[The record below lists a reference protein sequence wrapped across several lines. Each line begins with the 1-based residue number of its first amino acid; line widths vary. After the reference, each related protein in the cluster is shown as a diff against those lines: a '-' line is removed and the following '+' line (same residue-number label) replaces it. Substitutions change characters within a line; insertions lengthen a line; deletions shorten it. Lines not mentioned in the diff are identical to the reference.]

1 MFSFGPT
8 KANKKRPDW
17 VIIVN
22 KNECNCLKLV
32 AQKLSPKI
40 RSYIKQNP
48 DAQKFEVDIGDCIIQ
63 RDIISS
69 LFIGKEIHFSKSN
82 VNLLLKLSTELDI
95 SELYH
100 SLLSYQ
106 EYMNNINNII
116 NSSSEIAELLHIENL
131 IFLLSSGTI
140 ESIIVKTLKIIT
152 PQNEDVIVRA
162 LLSYCI
168 ARHTK
173 IELLIDF
180 LVVLNQRENE
190 QRIKRNQQTF
200 SEKNIVKKFCDLTLK
215 EFFKEISHSG
225 TQRYDEYR
233 SILQELCFIIYQ
245 LIEKNLLDQNEILK
259 NKNVTLPLYF
269 AHLMTPDQIQRAQ
282 RVNSFN
288 NEDKYPAF
296 AQIVKSTDP
305 KQWIPVHRYNAHLGM
320 NTTPINYAI
329 RFDRIDDL
337 MKYIKSPQ
345 FKNDGKVMSCMYE
358 RCSFVNEK
366 PKFVEYAAFFG
377 SVECFK
383 YFISNGD
390 DKVSDIFRYAIC
402 SGNPDII
409 KICSDLKSTLL
420 GTLSLSIEY
429 HHQVISEWL
438 VDVKNQI
445 YDQISIQN
453 CFRFCSFE
461 MFIYMLKKG
470 VNANYFLL
478 EATHYDNLLAVLFLL
493 QIKGINVNFQDSR
506 KGLTP
511 LHYACQNR
519 NLNIVRLL
527 VNMNSIQINCRT
539 IPNNIFLIL
548 EFNFVFLY
556 NSNFNLLIKEKV
568 ELHHFILHVK
578 MMILKLLNYFCK

>member
-152 PQNEDVIVRA
+152 PQNEDVIVRT

-233 SILQELCFIIYQ
+233 SILQELCFIIFL
-245 LIEKNLLDQNEILK
+245 LIEKKLLNQTDILK
-259 NKNVTLPLYF
+259 ENDKIILPLFF
-269 AHLMTPDQIQRAQ
+269 AHLMTSEQIQQ
-282 RVNSFN
+282 SQKVNSFN
-288 NEDKYPAF
+288 NEDRYPAF
-296 AQIVKSTDP
+296 SQIVKSSDP
-305 KQWIPVHRYNAHLGM
+305 KQWIPTHLYNAHLGM
-320 NTTPINYAI
+320 NTIPIYYSL
-329 RFDRIDDL
+329 RFDRIDDFL
-337 MKYIKSPQ
+337 KFTTSSQ
-345 FKNDGKVMSCMYE
+345 FKNDGKVMNSIYE

-366 PKFVEYAAFFG
+366 PRMIEYAAFFG
-377 SVECFK
+377 STECFK
-383 YFISNGD
+383 YFILNCE
-390 DKVSDIFRYAIC
+390 DKSPGLLRYAVC
-402 SGNPDII
+402 SGNAEII
-409 KICSDLKSTLL
+409 KICSDLKSTTFI
-420 GTLSLSIEY
+420 GTLGLSIEY
-429 HHQVISEWL
+429 HHQAISEWL
-438 VDVKNQI
+438 IEAKKQTCN
-445 YDQISIQN
+445 DQISIQN
-453 CFRFCSFE
+453 CFRFCNFE
-461 MFIYMLKKG
+461 MFIYMLKEG
-470 VNANYFLL
+470 VNANFFLI
-478 EATHYDNLLAVLFLL
+478 EATHYSNLLAVLFLL
-493 QIKGINVNFQDSR
+493 RIKGINVNFQDTK
-506 KGLTP
+506 KGFTP
-511 LHYACQNR
+511 LHYACLNGDV
-519 NLNIVRLL
+519 NIVKLL
-527 VNMNSIQINCRT
+527 LNMNSIQINRRT
-539 IPNNIFLIL
+539 ISFFNIFVHNGVFFFSINIVS
-548 EFNFVFLY
+548 FFLY
-556 NSNFNLLIKEKV
+556 F
-568 ELHHFILHVK
+568 F
-578 MMILKLLNYFCK
+578 

>member
-17 VIIVN
+17 IIIVN
-22 KNECNCLKLV
+22 HNECSCLKLV

-40 RSYIKQNP
+40 RSFLKTNP
-48 DAQKFEVDIGDCIIQ
+48 DAKNIEITIGECVVQ
-63 RDIISS
+63 RDLISS
-69 LFIGKEIHFSKSN
+69 LFFGKEIQFSRSN
-82 VNLLLKLSTELDI
+82 IDLLLKLSTALDI

-100 SLLSYQ
+100 GLLNYQ
-106 EYMNNINNII
+106 AYINNIENTI
-116 NSSSEIAELLHIENL
+116 NASPEISELLRIENL
-131 IFLLSSGTI
+131 IFLLSTSNFENI
-140 ESIIVKTLKIIT
+140 LQKTLKLIS
-152 PQNEDVIVRA
+152 PQNEDVFARTF
-162 LLSYCI
+162 LSYCV
-168 ARHTK
+168 ARYNK
-173 IELLIDF
+173 IEILIEF
-180 LVVLNQRENE
+180 LVLLNQKQNE
-190 QRIKRNQQTF
+190 MQNKQNLSNNNT
-200 SEKNIVKKFCDLTLK
+200 VKKFCDLVLK
-215 EFFKEISHSG
+215 EFFKEINQSG
-225 TQRYDEYR
+225 SQRYDEYR

-305 KQWIPVHRYNAHLGM
+305 KQWIPVHRYNAHIGM

-390 DKVSDIFRYAIC
+390 DKVSGIFRYAIC

-445 YDQISIQN
+445 CDQISIQN

-493 QIKGINVNFQDSR
+493 QIKGINVNLQDSR
-506 KGLTP
+506 KGLAP

>member
-1 MFSFGPT
+1 MFSFGPI

-48 DAQKFEVDIGDCIIQ
+48 DSQKFEVDIGDCIIQ

-106 EYMNNINNII
+106 EYTNNINNII
-116 NSSSEIAELLHIENL
+116 NSSSEISELLHIENL
-131 IFLLSSGTI
+131 FFLLSSGTI

-152 PQNEDVIVRA
+152 PRNEDVIVRT

-233 SILQELCFIIYQ
+233 SILQELCFIIFL
-245 LIEKNLLDQNEILK
+245 LIEKKLLNQTDILK
-259 NKNVTLPLYF
+259 ENDKIILPLFF
-269 AHLMTPDQIQRAQ
+269 AHLMTSEQIQQ
-282 RVNSFN
+282 SQKVNSFN

-296 AQIVKSTDP
+296 SQIVKSSDP
-305 KQWIPVHRYNAHLGM
+305 KQWIPTHLYNAHLGM
-320 NTTPINYAI
+320 NTIPIYYSL
-329 RFDRIDDL
+329 RFDRIDDFL
-337 MKYIKSPQ
+337 KFTASSQ
-345 FKNDGKVMSCMYE
+345 FKNDGKVMNSIYE

-366 PKFVEYAAFFG
+366 PRMIEYAAFFG
-377 SVECFK
+377 STECFK
-383 YFISNGD
+383 YFILNCE
-390 DKVSDIFRYAIC
+390 DKSPGLLRYAVC
-402 SGNPDII
+402 SGNAEII
-409 KICSDLKSTLL
+409 KICSDLKSTTFI
-420 GTLSLSIEY
+420 GTLGLSIEY
-429 HHQVISEWL
+429 HHQAISEWL
-438 VDVKNQI
+438 IEAKKQTCN
-445 YDQISIQN
+445 DQISIQN
-453 CFRFCSFE
+453 CFRFCNFE
-461 MFIYMLKKG
+461 MFIYMLKEG
-470 VNANYFLL
+470 VNANFFLI
-478 EATHYDNLLAVLFLL
+478 EATHYSNLLAVLFLL
-493 QIKGINVNFQDSR
+493 RIKGINVNFQDTK
-506 KGLTP
+506 KGFTP
-511 LHYACQNR
+511 LHYACLNGDV
-519 NLNIVRLL
+519 NIVKLL
-527 VNMNSIQINCRT
+527 LNMNSIQINRRT
-539 IPNNIFLIL
+539 ISFFNIFVHNGVFFFI
-548 EFNFVFLY
+548 FN
-556 NSNFNLLIKEKV
+556 
-568 ELHHFILHVK
+568 
-578 MMILKLLNYFCK
+578 